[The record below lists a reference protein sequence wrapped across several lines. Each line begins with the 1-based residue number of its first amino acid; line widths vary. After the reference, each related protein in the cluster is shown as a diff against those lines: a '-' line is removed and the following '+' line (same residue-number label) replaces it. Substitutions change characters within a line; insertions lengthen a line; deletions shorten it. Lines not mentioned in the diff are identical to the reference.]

1 MSKKRGDGQKSR
13 QSRARRGPT
22 DQVPALRE
30 RVAELERELAAE
42 RVRSSEAVDQQS
54 ATAGILGVI
63 ARSPGDL
70 LPVAQAIA
78 DSAFRL
84 CECRFAAAF
93 HFDGE
98 LIHWLAGR
106 GTTETVEAALRA
118 VWPRPPAG
126 QTLTSRP
133 ILARETIHIHDAA
146 SDPDWV
152 AGLSAANRAAVAIR
166 SFLGVPILRDGQAIG
181 AIGLSRSEVR
191 PFSAREIALIETF
204 ADQAAIAMENARL
217 FHEREARNHDLSESL
232 GQQTAASEILRVISG
247 SPTEVQP
254 VFEAIAESAT
264 RLCDA

>member
-54 ATAGILGVI
+54 ATAGILRAI

-70 LPVAQAIA
+70 QPVAQAIA

-84 CECRFAAAF
+84 CECAFAAAF

-106 GTTETVEAALRA
+106 GTTEAAEAALRA
-118 VWPRPPAG
+118 VWPRPPDG
-126 QTLTSRP
+126 QTLTGRT
-133 ILARETIHIHDAA
+133 ILARETIHIDDAA
-146 SDPDWV
+146 SDPDYV
-152 AGLSAANRAAVAIR
+152 AGVPPTHRAAGAIR
-166 SFLGVPILRDGQAIG
+166 TYLGVPI
-181 AIGLSRSEVR
+181 
-191 PFSAREIALIETF
+191 
-204 ADQAAIAMENARL
+204 
-217 FHEREARNHDLSESL
+217 
-232 GQQTAASEILRVISG
+232 
-247 SPTEVQP
+247 
-254 VFEAIAESAT
+254 
-264 RLCDA
+264 